1 MATYGTDH
9 LYSADT
15 FNEMIPPSNDSI
27 YLNNIA
33 TKIYSS
39 MANIDPEAVWVMQG
53 WMFLDKP
60 LLAINPDESIV

>member
-1 MATYGTDH
+1 
-9 LYSADT
+9 
-15 FNEMIPPSNDSI
+15 
-27 YLNNIA
+27 
-33 TKIYSS
+33 